1 MKQTT
6 TLLLTAIFT
15 TLLVTSCKVV
25 QVPKFTT
32 SDNLLKIELNSS
44 LEDVVNTLG
53 CNPYN
58 MLSSQVD
65 GYTIYQYKYKMVE
78 RKVSPKIIN
87 SVGGEKVGTEAYNS
101 KEQDLLLFFKGDKLE
116 TFITTEGK
124 KNSRSDIKLANT
136 IYVITRDRDSYTL
149 EVKEP
154 ETESKGGVS
163 GFLGKE

>member
-1 MKQTT
+1 MKKTKT
-6 TLLLTAIFT
+6 ILFFTIFT
-15 TLLVTSCKVV
+15 TLLITSCKLV

-44 LEDVVNTLG
+44 LEDVVNILR

-78 RKVSPKIIN
+78 RKVSPKIIH

-101 KEQDLLLFFKGDKLE
+101 KEQDLLLFFKGGKLE

-124 KNSRSDIKLANT
+124 KNSQSDIKLANT
-136 IYVITRDRDSYTL
+136 IYVITRDRDNYTL
-149 EVKEP
+149 EVKESK
-154 ETESKGGVS
+154 TESNEGS
-163 GFLGKE
+163 GFLKK

>member
-1 MKQTT
+1 MKKTK
-6 TLLLTAIFT
+6 LILLTTFFVA
-15 TLLVTSCKVV
+15 LLVASCKIV

-44 LEDVVNTLG
+44 LEDVVQTLG

-78 RKVSPKIIN
+78 RKVSPKMIN
-87 SVGGEKVGTEAYNS
+87 QRGGEIIGTDAYNPRQ
-101 KEQDLLLFFKGDKLE
+101 QDLLLFFKEGKLE

-124 KNSRSDIKLANT
+124 NNSRADIKLANT

-149 EVKEP
+149 EVKGPKED
-154 ETESKGGVS
+154 SKKAS
-163 GFLGKE
+163 GFLKK

>member
-1 MKQTT
+1 MKKTK
-6 TLLLTAIFT
+6 LILLTTFFAA
-15 TLLVTSCKVV
+15 LLVASCKLV

-44 LEDVVNTLG
+44 LEDVVQTLG

-78 RKVSPKIIN
+78 RKVSPKMIN
-87 SVGGEKVGTEAYNS
+87 QRGGEIIGTDVYNPRQ
-101 KEQDLLLFFKGDKLE
+101 QDLLLFFKEGKLE

-124 KNSRSDIKLANT
+124 KNSRADIKLANT

-149 EVKEP
+149 EVKVPKEDP
-154 ETESKGGVS
+154 KKAS
-163 GFLGKE
+163 GFLKK

>member
-1 MKQTT
+1 MKKTK
-6 TLLLTAIFT
+6 LILLTTFFAA
-15 TLLVTSCKVV
+15 LLVASCKLV

-44 LEDVVNTLG
+44 LEDVVQTLG

-78 RKVSPKIIN
+78 RKVSPKMIN
-87 SVGGEKVGTEAYNS
+87 QRGGEIIGTDVYNPRQ
-101 KEQDLLLFFKGDKLE
+101 QDLLLFFKEGKLE

-124 KNSRSDIKLANT
+124 KNSRADIKLANT

-149 EVKEP
+149 EVKVPKED
-154 ETESKGGVS
+154 SKKES
-163 GFLGKE
+163 GFLKK

>member
-1 MKQTT
+1 MKKTK
-6 TLLLTAIFT
+6 LILLTTFFAA
-15 TLLVTSCKVV
+15 LLVASCKLV

-44 LEDVVNTLG
+44 LEDVVQTLG

-78 RKVSPKIIN
+78 RKVSPKMIN
-87 SVGGEKVGTEAYNS
+87 QRGGEIIGTDVYNPRQ
-101 KEQDLLLFFKGDKLE
+101 QDLLLFFKEGKLE

-124 KNSRSDIKLANT
+124 NNSRADIKLANT

-149 EVKEP
+149 EVKVPKED
-154 ETESKGGVS
+154 SKKES
-163 GFLGKE
+163 GFLKK